1 MRLSSVEQLPAS
13 VQDGRMVRRLPRES
27 VPSEPIITTKLF
39 VPALGTH
46 PIERPRLYD
55 GLARAPDAR
64 VTLVVAP
71 AGWGK
76 STLVAQWL
84 RRADLPSGWL
94 SLDAAD
100 GDVTRFWRYLLLAV
114 QQADASVGAAALRR
128 LDAPGADVERDVL
141 PVLVNEL
148 ADTGG
153 DRVLVLDDYHVLGS
167 PPVHRSVA
175 ALLDHAPGTLHL
187 VVISRTDPPLSLSR
201 LRVAGNL
208 VEIRAEQL
216 RFTAEEA
223 ARMLDRAAVPEL
235 SADEVERLVAR
246 TEGWA
251 AGLQLAALR
260 LADRADGPARVDFID
275 RFTGADRHIVDYLG
289 EEVLGSLPPGLR
301 EFLLQTSVLP
311 RLCAPLADAVTGRDD
326 AARLLDEIQRANLF
340 LSPLDDEGRWFRYHQ
355 LFRDLL
361 RYELDLSRLADPA
374 VLHRRAAEW
383 FRDQGRSGEAI
394 GHAIASSDL
403 GLAGALIAEA
413 WRSEFNLGHL
423 QTVQGWLDALPPA
436 QLAADPRLTVAR
448 VWLHMDRGR
457 LDDAGA
463 ALAAADSLAADDVHI
478 GVLRALHAF
487 KAGDLPRAVERLA
500 ALRGRPADPFLVTV
514 QHLVSGNCALWLGEL
529 KEADERLRRAAALAE
544 DTDNR
549 LALIYALGAQAL
561 VAVLTRDLRSAEAVL
576 GRADAAA
583 ADAAVRSHFVAMF
596 PALATARL
604 AVLRG
609 RWDDATVAAGAA
621 AELAGRG
628 AGRVERA
635 AAFVTAAEAARHTGP
650 DGGADAVRWLD
661 AAAAALR
668 DCADPGPTVRDWFGR
683 EQRAR
688 RVRPSAAA
696 LTEPLTERELAV
708 LALLPTTMSQ
718 REMAGSLFVSPNTMK
733 THLRSIYR
741 KLGAES
747 RDDAVLRARSL
758 DLL

>member
-1 MRLSSVEQLPAS
+1 MAPARAEPVLPPFGREDASVEP
-13 VQDGRMVRRLPRES
+13 V
-27 VPSEPIITTKLF
+27 ITTKLF
-39 VPALGTH
+39 VPSLGTG
-46 PIERPRLYD
+46 PIERPRLHER
-55 GLARAPDAR
+55 LSRAVDAR
-64 VTLVVAP
+64 LTLVVAP

-84 RRADLPSGWL
+84 RRVGVRSGWL

-114 QQADASVGAAALRR
+114 QQADASVGSAALRR
-128 LDAPGADVERDVL
+128 LDSAGADVVRDVL
-141 PVLVNEL
+141 PVLVNGL
-148 ADTGG
+148 ASTADL
-153 DRVLVLDDYHVLGS
+153 VLVLDDYHVVGS
-167 PPVHRSVA
+167 RPVHRSVA
-175 ALLDHAPGTLHL
+175 ALLDHAPGSLHL
-187 VVISRTDPPLSLSR
+187 IVMSRTDPPLSLSR
-201 LRVAGNL
+201 LRVAGDL

-223 ARMLDRAAVPEL
+223 ARMLDRAAVPDL
-235 SADEVERLVAR
+235 SADDVQRLVAR

-260 LADRADGPARVDFID
+260 LMDRPDRQARGAFID
-275 RFTGADRHIVDYLG
+275 RFTGADRHVVDYLG

-301 EFLLQTSVLP
+301 AFLLQTSVLP

-326 AARLLDEIQRANLF
+326 AVRMLDEVQRANLF
-340 LSPLDDEGRWFRYHQ
+340 LSALDDEGRWFRFHQ

-361 RYELDLSRLADPA
+361 RYELELSRLADPA

-383 FRDQGRSGEAI
+383 FRDHGKPGEAI
-394 GHAIASSDL
+394 GHAIASRDL
-403 GLAGALIAEA
+403 GLAGALIGET
-413 WRSEFNLGHL
+413 WRAEFNLGHL
-423 QTVQGWLDALPPA
+423 RTVQGWLDALPPA
-436 QLAADPRLTVAR
+436 QVAADPRLTVAR

-457 LDDAGA
+457 LDEAGA
-463 ALAAADSLAADDVHI
+463 ALSAAAPVAADDVHV

-487 KAGDLPRAVERLA
+487 KAGDLPRAGERLA
-500 ALRGRPADPFLVTV
+500 ALRGRRADPFLVTV
-514 QHLVSGNCALWLGEL
+514 QHLVGGNCALWLGEL
-529 KEADERLRRAAALAE
+529 KQADERLRRATALAE

-549 LALIYALGAQAL
+549 LAQIYALGARAL
-561 VAVLTRDLRSAEAVL
+561 VAVLTGDLRSAEAVL
-576 GRADAAA
+576 ARASAVVADARV
-583 ADAAVRSHFVAMF
+583 DGHFVAMF
-596 PALATARL
+596 PALAAARL
-604 AVLRG
+604 AVARG

-628 AGRVERA
+628 AGRIEQA
-635 AAFVTAAEAARHTGP
+635 AALITAAEAARHAGP
-650 DGGADAVRWLD
+650 DGAADTERWLS
-661 AAAAALR
+661 AAAAVLR
-668 DCADPGPTVRDWFGR
+668 HCADPGPTVRNWFGR
-683 EQRAR
+683 QQRAR
-688 RVRPSAAA
+688 RVRPSAAPP
-696 LTEPLTERELAV
+696 TDRLTERELAI